1 MTVIRTKFLFSF
13 VFLCLISIQAC
24 SGDAPSPSAR
34 PKIAATIFPL
44 CDIARNICG
53 DKLEVIEILPPG
65 ASPHTYDL
73 TPRQAR
79 RLQGVALVF
88 SIGHGL
94 DDWTSAV
101 VDILPDARRVTVDK
115 RIELKESSY
124 EAEEKEHENHHH
136 GDDGVNPHYWL
147 SVENAKAIA
156 RTITEEVI
164 ALDAENEE
172 YYTGNLTDYLA
183 RLDELKREIESRLS
197 GLPNRKMITFHD
209 SWLYYADEFGL
220 RVVASF
226 EPFPG
231 KQPTPRYL
239 ATLQKKANE
248 HDIRTLFSEPQL
260 SSESVK
266 QFVADMGLKLY
277 VLDPLGG
284 MGERQSYIALM
295 RYNTNVIAEA
305 LADG

>member
-1 MTVIRTKFLFSF
+1 MMNVIRMK
-13 VFLCLISIQAC
+13 CLLSLAVLYLITIQAC
-24 SGDAPSPSAR
+24 SGDGSSEQPR
-34 PKIAATIFPL
+34 PRIAATIFPL
-44 CDIARNICG
+44 CDIARNISG

-73 TPRQAR
+73 TPQQAR

-101 VDILPDARRVTVDK
+101 VEILPDARRVTVDK
-115 RIELKESSY
+115 GIELKASDD
-124 EAEEKEHENHHH
+124 EADEGEHENHHE
-136 GDDGVNPHYWL
+136 DDGVNPHYWL

-156 RTITEEVI
+156 RAIAEEVI

-172 YYTGNLTDYLA
+172 YYTDNLTDYLA
-183 RLDELKREIESRLS
+183 QLDDLKKEIESRLS
-197 GLPNRKMITFHD
+197 GLRNRKMITFHD

-239 ATLQKKANE
+239 ATLQKKAQE
-248 HDIRTLFSEPQL
+248 HNIRCLFSEPQL
-260 SSESVK
+260 STESVK

-284 MGERQSYIALM
+284 VGERQSYIDLM

-305 LADG
+305 LADE